1 MIKDIF
7 SNYGTYIYIAIGVII
22 AIIIILIIF
31 RDKKAK
37 AVEEVSSS
45 ILDVNI
51 DGVIDKDF
59 EYGYEKEDTQIMKK
73 KDLKGKK
80 KKK

>member
-1 MIKDIF
+1 MIKDILN
-7 SNYGTYIYIAIGVII
+7 NYGLYIYIGLAILVV
-22 AIIIILIIF
+22 IIIIVMLF
-31 RDKKAK
+31 GKSKNK
-37 AVEEVSSS
+37 EVEEDTSS

-59 EYGYEKEDTQIMKK
+59 EYGYSKEDTLVKK
-73 KDLKGKK
+73 SKTTKDKK

>member
-7 SNYGTYIYIAIGVII
+7 NNYGTYIYIALGVIVAI
-22 AIIIILIIF
+22 IIIILIF
-31 RDKKAK
+31 KPKKVK
-37 AVEEVSSS
+37 VVEEVSSS

-59 EYGYEKEDTQIMKK
+59 EYGYEKEDTLIMKK
-73 KDLKGKK
+73 KDLKTKK

>member
-7 SNYGTYIYIAIGVII
+7 NNYGTYIYIAIGVII
-22 AIIIILIIF
+22 AIIVILLIF
-31 RDKKAK
+31 RGKKAK
-37 AVEEVSSS
+37 VVEEVSSS

-59 EYGYEKEDTQIMKK
+59 EYGYEKQDTVIMKK
-73 KDLKGKK
+73 KDLKEKK

>member
-7 SNYGTYIYIAIGVII
+7 NNYGTYIYIALGVII
-22 AIIIILIIF
+22 AIIIILLIF
-31 RDKKAK
+31 KPKKVK

-51 DGVIDKDF
+51 DGVSDKDF
-59 EYGYEKEDTQIMKK
+59 KYGYEKEDTVIIKK
-73 KDLKGKK
+73 KDLKTKK

>member
-7 SNYGTYIYIAIGVII
+7 NNYGTYIYIALGVIV
-22 AIIIILIIF
+22 AIIIILLIF
-31 RDKKAK
+31 KPKKVK
-37 AVEEVSSS
+37 VVEEVSSS

-51 DGVIDKDF
+51 DGVVDKDF
-59 EYGYEKEDTQIMKK
+59 EYGYKNEDTVIMKK
-73 KDLKGKK
+73 KEKK